1 MKENPEAKA
10 AILAAVKEQIESS
23 DSPHVGENYK
33 RLIKAGYEEG
43 EVMKLLGSVLATEM
57 WEISNQG
64 REYDEKQYIERLE
77 KLPDTSWMDEE

>member
-33 RLIKAGYEEG
+33 RLIKAGHEEA

-57 WEISNQG
+57 WEISTQG
-64 REYDEKQYIERLE
+64 REYDEKQYIDRLE
-77 KLPDTSWMDEE
+77 KLPDTTWMDEE